1 MAAAA
6 DVTTFFIGEEFTS
19 FTELHR
25 RIQSFQLRNS
35 VQLYIRSSR
44 KIQAAQVRSTD
55 GYNPELKFAE
65 IYYACVRGGR
75 KFQSRGNSSSSS
87 NARHYGRTEVS
98 NSRQINCPFHI
109 KIRCTR
115 DGQKLYI
122 KDFNSSHNH
131 GTTEQDAV
139 LSRSRTRHYWPQG
152 VRQAAAASPPPN
164 TSQAAPRTKAAPL
177 VTTTTGSLVSKDG
190 SRQVSFPIL
199 PEQFVPKDPVL
210 FQLLSSPQPSS
221 LTFQNLF
228 FVPKNSSDTTN
239 SSSSNNNNNNSLQV
253 PPATLLIQPNVGPGL
268 ADGGPKDEQ
277 TESLDCDSFLEP
289 ECILQYDDDKC
300 YVPSEGVKAGG
311 GDNKSGMVL
320 QALKAV
326 LNGDR
331 KVVADESCRDGAQA
345 AMGDRFVVKRSDVE
359 EMTRFCN
366 KCGAKVSERRSQ
378 DQKDGSLLVKFVCSE
393 GHNIEWR
400 FERLVS

>member
-199 PEQFVPKDPVL
+199 PEQFVPKDPA
-210 FQLLSSPQPSS
+210 
-221 LTFQNLF
+221 
-228 FVPKNSSDTTN
+228 
-239 SSSSNNNNNNSLQV
+239 
-253 PPATLLIQPNVGPGL
+253 PPATLLIQPNVGHGL

>member
-139 LSRSRTRHYWPQG
+139 LSRSRTRHYWPSNSRQG
-152 VRQAAAASPPPN
+152 ANMSPPPN
-164 TSQAAPRTKAAPL
+164 APPTAPLPKPAPL
-177 VTTTTGSLVSKDG
+177 VTTGNLVSKDG
-190 SRQVSFPIL
+190 SRQVTFPIL
-199 PEQFVPKDPVL
+199 SEQLVPKDPVL

-228 FVPKNSSDTTN
+228 FLPKNNGGATN
-239 SSSSNNNNNNSLQV
+239 SDNNNCLPA
-253 PPATLLIQPNVGPGL
+253 PPTALLLQPNVGPGL
-268 ADGGPKDEQ
+268 ADDGARGDEQ
-277 TESLDCDSFLEP
+277 TDSLDGFLEP

-300 YVPSEGVKAGG
+300 YVPSEGVKDGG
-311 GDNKSGMVL
+311 GESKSGMVL

-331 KVVADESCRDGAQA
+331 KAVADGSAA
-345 AMGDRFVVKRSDVE
+345 AMDDRFVIKRSDLE
-359 EMTRFCN
+359 EVTRFCH
-366 KCGAKVSERRSQ
+366 KCGAKVSGRRSQ

-393 GHNIEWR
+393 GHNVEWR